1 MPSGVNARLSL
12 LLCFVACVMCFSI
25 LLQRS
30 TVDAFEET
38 MSISIGAV
46 LMMLSHFDIC
56 NVILIG
62 SAVRRQQT

>member
-1 MPSGVNARLSL
+1 
-12 LLCFVACVMCFSI
+12 MCFSI